1 MEVTT
6 EHSMKLHDIMAAAP
20 PEAPLVPIRPLRT
33 NQYVSKGKSIVALT
47 RSNSRLT
54 ALREVL
60 GLLGGIDPIL
70 QGVTGTI
77 LLKPNCNTDDPFPAS
92 SHPDVIRLVAEHL
105 INSGFPPQ
113 NIVIGD
119 MGGKGRGLPT
129 KWTMENIGLQQIAQ
143 DLGLRLS
150 YFDEED
156 WVTVTH
162 PKMTHWPEGGRIPRC
177 LYDAERVISLPAMK
191 THETAT
197 FTLSL
202 KSIVGLTDAL
212 GRDRLH
218 NGDLSL
224 TINEKIAELNLAYT
238 ADLIILDGMKCFVT
252 KGPSEGELAYPG
264 VVIAGG
270 DRVAVDAVG
279 VAILKHF
286 NAENIANR
294 PLSDHKQ
301 LQWGEHIGLGTFNP
315 ARLEIRSSNPAN
327 DPDFP
332 ALLSSI
338 QQDLSA

>member
-1 MEVTT
+1 
-6 EHSMKLHDIMAAAP
+6 
-20 PEAPLVPIRPLRT
+20 
-33 NQYVSKGKSIVALT
+33 
-47 RSNSRLT
+47 
-54 ALREVL
+54 VL
-60 GLLGGIDPIL
+60 KLLGGIDPIL
-70 QGVTGTI
+70 KDVTGTI

-92 SHPDVIRLVAEHL
+92 SHPDMIRLTAEHL
-105 INSGFPPQ
+105 INSGVSPE
-113 NIVIGD
+113 NIVIGEIS
-119 MGGKGRGLPT
+119 GKGRGLPT
-129 KWTMENIGLQQIAQ
+129 KWTMENMGLQQIAQ
-143 DLGLRLS
+143 ELGLQLS
-150 YFDEED
+150 YFEEED

-162 PKMTHWPEGGRIPRC
+162 SKMAHWPQGGRIPRR

-191 THETAT
+191 THVTAT

-238 ADLIILDGMKCFVT
+238 ADLIILDGMKCFIT
-252 KGPSEGELAYPG
+252 EGPSEGELAHPG

-270 DRVAVDAVG
+270 DRVAVDAVA
-279 VAILKHF
+279 VAILKYF

-294 PLSDHKQ
+294 RLRDHKQ

-315 ARLEIRSSNPAN
+315 DRLEIRSSNPAN

-332 ALLSSI
+332 ALLNSI
-338 QQDLSA
+338 HQELSA

>member
-1 MEVTT
+1 
-6 EHSMKLHDIMAAAP
+6 MKLHDIMAATP
-20 PEAPLVPIRPLRT
+20 PEAPLVPINPLRA
-33 NQYVSKGKSIVALT
+33 NQYVSKGKSIVALI
-47 RSNSRLT
+47 RSNSRVT
-54 ALREVL
+54 AFREVL
-60 GLLGGIDPIL
+60 RLLGGVDPIL

-92 SHPDVIRLVAEHL
+92 SHPDIIRLVAEHL
-105 INSGFPPQ
+105 IKSGFPS
-113 NIVIGD
+113 
-119 MGGKGRGLPT
+119 K
-129 KWTMENIGLQQIAQ
+129 
-143 DLGLRLS
+143 
-150 YFDEED
+150 EE

-162 PKMTHWPEGGRIPRC
+162 PKMTHWPEGGRIPRL

-218 NGDLSL
+218 NGDRSL

-238 ADLIILDGMKCFVT
+238 ADLIVLDGMKCFVT
-252 KGPSEGELAYPG
+252 KGPSEGKLASPG
-264 VVIAGG
+264 VLIAGG

-279 VAILKHF
+279 VAILKQF

-294 PLSDHKQ
+294 RISDHKQ

-315 ARLEIRSSNPAN
+315 NRIEIRSSNPAN

-332 ALLSSI
+332 VLLSNI
-338 QQDLSA
+338 HQDLSA

>member
-1 MEVTT
+1 M
-6 EHSMKLHDIMAAAP
+6 MLHDIMAATP
-20 PEAPLVPIRPLRT
+20 PDAPLVRIKPLRA
-33 NQYVSKGKSIVALT
+33 NQYLSKGKSVVAVI

-54 ALREVL
+54 AFREVL
-60 GLLGGIDPIL
+60 RLLGGIDPIL

-92 SHPDVIRLVAEHL
+92 SHPDMIRLVAEHL
-105 INSGFPPQ
+105 INSGFPSKK
-113 NIVIGD
+113 IVIGD

-129 KWTMENIGLQQIAQ
+129 KWTMENIGLRQIAQ
-143 DLGLRLS
+143 DLGVRLS
-150 YFDEED
+150 FFEEDD
-156 WVTVTH
+156 WVTITH
-162 PKMTHWPEGGRIPRC
+162 PKMTHWPDGGRIPRL

-191 THETAT
+191 THEIAT

-218 NGDLSL
+218 NGERAL

-252 KGPSEGELAYPG
+252 KGPSEGKLACPG
-264 VVIAGG
+264 VVIAAG

-279 VAILKHF
+279 VAILKQF

-294 PLSDHKQ
+294 RISDHKQ
-301 LQWGEHIGLGTFNP
+301 LQWGDHIGLGTLDPNRTR
-315 ARLEIRSSNPAN
+315 ARVALTAEINTIAEAMNVFHPSTIWR
-327 DPDFP
+327 
-332 ALLSSI
+332 L
-338 QQDLSA
+338 